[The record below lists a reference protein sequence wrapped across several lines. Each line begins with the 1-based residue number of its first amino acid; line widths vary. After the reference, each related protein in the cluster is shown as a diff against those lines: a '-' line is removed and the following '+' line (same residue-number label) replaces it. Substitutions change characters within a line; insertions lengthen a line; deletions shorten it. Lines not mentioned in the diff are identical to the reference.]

1 MGKITFIVGGARS
14 GKSTQAV
21 KLAKATNK
29 RVAFIATCLPGD
41 KDMSKRVV
49 LHKRSR
55 PSSWPVFEEPKDIAS
70 LIKLKK
76 IGSKF
81 DIIIIDCL
89 TLFVSNLLLEGFK
102 GSIVEE
108 RINKM
113 LKTLKSIEAKSIIVS
128 NEVGLGVHPRTRLG
142 RKFRDLAGR
151 VNQIVASKSD
161 KVLFM
166 VSGLPLKLKGE
177 K

>member
-21 KLAKATNK
+21 KLAKATK
-29 RVAFIATCLPGD
+29 KKVVFIATCLPCD
-41 KDMSKRVV
+41 KDMSNRVA
-49 LHKRSR
+49 LHKKNR
-55 PSSWPVFEEPKDIAS
+55 PLSWPVFEEPKDIVS

-76 IGSKF
+76 IGSRF

-89 TLFVSNLLLEGFK
+89 TLFVSNLLLD
-102 GSIVEE
+102 GSKNSVVEE
-108 RINKM
+108 RISKM
-113 LKTLKSIEAKSIIVS
+113 MKILKSIKARSIIVS
-128 NEVGLGVHPRTRLG
+128 NEVGLGVHPRTSLG

-151 VNQIVASKSD
+151 VNQIVAEKSD
-161 KVLFM
+161 NVFFM
-166 VSGLPLKLKGE
+166 VSGLPLKVKGG